1 MLRHAAAQ
9 ISAGHPRGRARP
21 VFALD
26 SGPMPTH
33 GEPLAARRA
42 LVTGA
47 ATGIGRAT
55 AQRLA
60 ADGAAVAVNY
70 IGPSGDADSVVG
82 EIEAE
87 GGRALAVEADV
98 SREHQVI
105 DMFSRASEALGGPID
120 LLVNNAGIEKPF
132 RLVDMPLDEWD
143 KVLAVNLTGS
153 FLCSREAARGM
164 LGAGVPGAI
173 INVSSVHEV
182 IPWPEFGHYCAS
194 KGGMKLFAQ
203 TIARELAP
211 SGIRVVNVAPG
222 AILTPINQSLID
234 DEQKRKEVESEIPLG
249 RTGRPE
255 EIAAA
260 IAWVASPEA
269 EYVVGSTLFVDGGMT
284 LYPKFV

>member
-1 MLRHAAAQ
+1 MQPRRLAPGTVTNAAA
-9 ISAGHPRGRARP
+9 PRSHYICTSMA
-21 VFALD
+21 
-26 SGPMPTH
+26 TH
-33 GEPLAARRA
+33 REPLAGRRA
-42 LVTGA
+42 LVTGG

-55 AQRLA
+55 AKRLA
-60 ADGAAVAVNY
+60 ADGATLVINY
-70 IGPSGDADSVVG
+70 VGPPDQADSAVG

-87 GGRALAVEADV
+87 GRRAIAIEADV
-98 SREHQVI
+98 SQEDQVMA
-105 DMFSRASEALGGPID
+105 MFASASEQLGGPID

-132 RLVDMPLDEWD
+132 HLVDMPLDEWN
-143 KVLAVNLTGS
+143 KVLAVNLTGA

-164 LGAGVPGAI
+164 LGAGIHGAI

-182 IPWPEFGHYCAS
+182 IPWQEFSHYCAS
-194 KGGMKLFAQ
+194 KGGMKLFTQ

-222 AILTPINQSLID
+222 AILTPINQDLID
-234 DEQKRKEVESEIPLG
+234 DEQKREAVEEEIPLG
-249 RTGRPE
+249 RTGKPE

-260 IAWVASPEA
+260 IAWVAGPEA